1 MALDISLAQF
11 NKIATGSYNAGQI
24 DIKVGDNGQAE
35 LVKVNNHVWKTS
47 KNNVV
52 LSPERILEVKE
63 AFLNALAKGGVKAE
77 DLKAVR
83 IRLGLPDE
91 IDAASANV
99 KEQRTDILKA
109 RFAPL
114 TRAEVRSI
122 LDQYAN
128 QGKGFT
134 RASANEISYEDW
146 QAGQRTANMS
156 AGHRTDRDNVNRAA
170 QNLHASRGGAGV
182 DYGITDAISLL
193 STSRTLENLGA
204 AQNRREKGDN
214 AVNERLLKRTALV
227 NGFQGLVSQALK
239 MLPAGTRDSGEFRLA
254 GETVRL
260 LKGEDGSLSAIV
272 GKGALATKVK
282 LGANADT
289 YVARL
294 LGRAVADMDTL
305 GAPAMKNILGAVY
318 DRDLE
323 GGLLASERTSLTR
336 QLSALVLAN
345 KSGGKVD
352 MDALVKGSYN
362 TGILVEMAER
372 AIDGEEVGDTKA
384 KLDAYH
390 DKLVSDNAGLPEEM
404 KAMLEKVA
412 NVPLEK
418 PGEGDG
424 EFVVKAPI
432 TGDIDNVVKA
442 MPPPVPGPI
451 ATVPRDIGGIDGI
464 KDFVA
469 SLVFSD
475 DTMVGDVTVNKPGEA
490 MRKMLA
496 NDRNVIALAEIIK
509 NPAILDTA
517 CAPQIADA
525 VKDGLGRMVDILDA
539 AFRSANDGK
548 SLAVAATEKDF
559 VAQLSLFL
567 QDPGRLPGAEL
578 AKFDNLILSM
588 ANKGCENIQLFVN
601 DVFKVGNANVNAQGG
616 IVGDPYKNLS
626 AEDLKAQLKDKG
638 LNAILDSAANSDS
651 PGQVGFFRQVIS
663 TYFTSL
669 SKADKRSCFSAAMKY
684 AQSFDFAGLQGEAL
698 VSAQKAAVNKFTG
711 AILKGTSPL
720 LQKMMQGLPR
730 DIMGDYADALEDMKS
745 SLAPIP
751 RKVVQAHFM
760 QMISESKGK
769 GDGQEIESIELV
781 KSLGAASVGEAFLCK
796 FKLKGVEKPKEFV
809 VKIMRHDAERRVKAE
824 AEIFTAAAEKIGPG
838 MAKTWE
844 GQLRQYMTEFDFRN
858 EAENV
863 NTGAQL
869 YDIKGNAGH
878 ALRAIAPNVKSMKL
892 STVVP
897 PKKDVMVAEVAHGR
911 TVDKFFKTKIS
922 EIRTAA
928 SAVFEQDPATGRI
941 KWQDGPVDPKTG
953 KPKQVPVLKPNVSGG
968 EINNMLEWC
977 RNNYSDIKESQK
989 LLVQATKAWFHEAL
1003 LGSGKFHGDTHAGNL
1018 MVRSGEITFIDFGN
1032 LYTLKTHYVLDNQ
1045 GNPVMETVQEENEEG
1060 QMVEVQRPKVLMDER
1075 HELLRVIM
1083 GATFRDK
1090 TFFLRGL
1097 ENLLSPEGK
1106 VALQANRAKA
1116 EAILDTILSKGRFSY
1131 DMVYRLNA
1139 AVAELQKLGIE
1150 LPPQINCF
1158 VQSMARLSNT
1168 LSEMNTIVNQTSAL
1182 LEAAD
1187 DFVKPGPAPERDELD
1202 IFGMAFDYRTSPEGR
1217 QKVED
1222 DEDAA
1227 GVVKDGKPVQI
1238 SSYFHRL
1245 TDGTGFG
1252 GFPLD
1257 SGATLMAGGPYYNK
1271 VLDRL
1276 EKSAD
1281 PAAEARRLQEML
1293 KANLDLEHNA
1303 SFAQRIGILE
1313 GQFFAQLQT
1322 DLANAQTPEARTQ
1335 ALKSYALQYTAAVKF
1350 VMDSI
1355 QESEQQLVTMRT
1367 FETVEKPSS
1376 FANAVMTTLM
1386 DNFDALSNTFADSK
1400 AKLLIDVKA
1409 ISMKELGLGLFAGE
1423 QATVR
1428 AIKDDAT
1435 KMAGDDSYQIDI
1447 GV

>member
-1 MALDISLAQF
+1 MALEISLAQF
-11 NKIATGSYNAGQI
+11 NKIATGDYNAGQI

-35 LVKVNNHVWKTS
+35 LVKINNHVWRTS

-77 DLKAVR
+77 DLKEVR
-83 IRLGLPDE
+83 DRLGLPDE
-91 IDAASANV
+91 LDVASGNV
-99 KEQRTDILKA
+99 KEQRTGILKA

-114 TRAEVRSI
+114 TRAQVRSI

-128 QGKGFT
+128 QGKGIT
-134 RASANEISYEDW
+134 RASANDISYEDW

-156 AGHRTDRDNVNRAA
+156 AGRMAVRDKVNMEA
-170 QNLHASRGGAGV
+170 QNMHEKRGGAGV
-182 DYGITDAISLL
+182 NYGITDAISLL
-193 STSRTLENLGA
+193 STSRTLANLGA
-204 AQNRREKGDN
+204 AQNRRENGDN
-214 AVNERLLKRTALV
+214 AVNERLLKRTALI
-227 NGFQGLVSQALK
+227 NSFQGLVSQALK
-239 MLPAGTRDSGEFRLA
+239 MLPAGVRDSGEFRLA
-254 GETVRL
+254 GETVKL
-260 LKGEDGSLSAIV
+260 VKGDDGSLTAIV

-282 LGANADT
+282 LGADADT
-289 YVARL
+289 FIARL
-294 LGRAVADMDTL
+294 LGRVVADMDTL
-305 GAPAMKNILGAVY
+305 GAPAVKNILGAVY

-323 GGLLASERTSLTR
+323 GGLVASEKSSLTR
-336 QLSALVLAN
+336 QLSALILAN
-345 KSGGKVD
+345 KSGGKVA
-352 MDALVKGSYN
+352 MDALLNGNYN

-372 AIDGEEVGDTKA
+372 AIDGEDIGDSKA

-390 DKLVSDNAGLPEEM
+390 KKLESDNAGLPEEM
-404 KAMLEKVA
+404 KLMLEKVA

-418 PGEGDG
+418 PNAGDG
-424 EFVVKAPI
+424 ELVVKAPI
-432 TGDIDNVVKA
+432 TGDINGVVKA
-442 MPPPVPGPI
+442 MPPPAPGPI
-451 ATVPRDIGGIDGI
+451 ATVPRDIGGVDGI

-469 SLVFSD
+469 NLVFSD

-490 MRKMLA
+490 MRKILT
-496 NDRNVIALAEIIK
+496 NDKNVIAFAEIIK

-525 VKDGLGRMVDILDA
+525 VKDGLGKMVDILDA
-539 AFRSANDGK
+539 AFKNANNGK
-548 SLAVAATEKDF
+548 SLAVAATEQDF
-559 VAQLSLFL
+559 LAQLSLFL
-567 QDPGRLPGAEL
+567 QDPGKLPGAEL

-588 ANKGCENIQLFVN
+588 ANKGCENIQLFIN
-601 DVFKVGNANVNAQGG
+601 DVFKVGNVNVNAQGG

-626 AEDLKAQLKDKG
+626 ADQLKAQLNEKG
-638 LNAILDSAANSDS
+638 LNAILDTAANSDS

-684 AQSFDFAGLQGEAL
+684 AQNFDFAGLGDEAL
-698 VSAQKAAVNKFTG
+698 VSAQKAAINKFTG

-796 FKLKGVEKPKEFV
+796 FKLKGEEKPKEFV

-824 AEIFTAAAEKIGPG
+824 AEIFTAAAAKIGPG

-844 GQLRQYMTEFDFRN
+844 GQLKQYMTEFDFRN
-858 EAENV
+858 EANNV
-863 NTGAQL
+863 NEGAQL
-869 YDIKGNAGH
+869 YDVKGNATH
-878 ALRAIAPNVKSMKL
+878 PLQAIAPNVKSMKL

-897 PKKDVMVAEVAHGR
+897 PKKDVMVAEVASGK
-911 TVDKFFKTKIS
+911 TVDKFFKTKIA

-928 SAVFEQDPATGRI
+928 SAVFEQDPATGHI
-941 KWQDGPVDPKTG
+941 KWVDGPVDPKTG

-968 EINNMLEWC
+968 EINNMIDWC

-1018 MVRSGEITFIDFGN
+1018 MVGSGGITFIDFGN
-1032 LYTLKTHYVLDNQ
+1032 LYTLQK
-1045 GNPVMETVQEENEEG
+1045 
-1060 QMVEVQRPKVLMDER
+1060 RPDGIDER

-1090 TFFLRGL
+1090 TFFLDGL
-1097 ENLLSPEGK
+1097 EKLLSPEGK
-1106 VALQANRAKA
+1106 VALNANRAKA
-1116 EAILDTILSKGRFSY
+1116 EAILDSILTKGRFSY

-1139 AVAELQKLGIE
+1139 AVSELQKLGLE

-1168 LSEMNTIVNQTSAL
+1168 LSEMNTIVNQTSIL

-1187 DFVKPGPAPERDELD
+1187 DYVSPHPAPQRDELD
-1202 IFGMAFDYRTSPEGR
+1202 IFGMAFDYRTSAEGR
-1217 QKVED
+1217 VKVD
-1222 DEDAA
+1222 DDTDAA
-1227 GVVKDGKPVQI
+1227 GVTVNGKPVKI
-1238 SSYFHRL
+1238 SSYLHRL
-1245 TDGTGFG
+1245 TDEVGFG
-1252 GFPLD
+1252 GFPLN
-1257 SGATLMAGGPYYNK
+1257 SMTFMQGGAYYAK

-1276 EKSAD
+1276 EKAAD
-1281 PAAEARRLQEML
+1281 PLAEARNLQNMF
-1293 KANLDLEHNA
+1293 KANLDIEHNA
-1303 SFAQRIGILE
+1303 GFRQQVEVLETESFA
-1313 GQFFAQLQT
+1313 ALQT
-1322 DLANAQTPEARTQ
+1322 DLANAKTPEARTQ
-1335 ALKSYALQYTAAVKF
+1335 ALNMYTQRYTMALRAVLGG
-1350 VMDSI
+1350 I
-1355 QESEQQLVTMRT
+1355 QENESQLVMMRT
-1367 FETVEKPSS
+1367 YETVEKPSS
-1376 FANAVMTTLM
+1376 FANAVMSTLM
-1386 DNFDALSNTFADSK
+1386 DNFDALSDTFADSR
-1400 AKLLIDVKA
+1400 ARLLIDVKA
-1409 ISMKELGLGLFAGE
+1409 ISMKELGLGFFSGE
-1423 QATVR
+1423 DATVR